1 MARDRVA
8 SEVTSGYVP
17 TGGFDPFLFW
27 INTPVSDCDEG
38 GPHEFIE

>member
-1 MARDRVA
+1 VARDRVA

-38 GPHEFIE
+38 ATAEILR